1 MSMKLYGTAMSAN
14 CSRVY
19 IYLAE
24 KGLDIPQVDFSPPH
38 NELKSPEYL
47 AKNPAGKIPLLEL
60 DDGSYIPESAAIIEY
75 LEELFPNPPMIGRT
89 LSERA
94 KVRAL
99 ERVVAELFPLCRV
112 YFANMAPSFLQN
124 LRGIAHVPAA
134 AEAVRP
140 TVERDLGAL
149 EAHIGDNEF
158 LAGSL
163 PTVADCH
170 FYALLNAGIEKFKY
184 VIPEQ
189 FPRLRQ
195 WYQNFGERPSASVGN
210 KQVGFRQP
218 KGAKAGG

>member
-1 MSMKLYGTAMSAN
+1 MPMKLYGTAMSAN

-24 KGLDIPQVDFSPPH
+24 KGLDIPQVDFTPPH

-47 AKNPAGKIPLLEL
+47 ARNPAGKIPLLEL
-60 DDGSYIPESAAIIEY
+60 DDGSYLPESAAIIEY
-75 LEELFPNPPMIGRT
+75 LEELFPNPPMIGMT
-89 LSERA
+89 PEERA

-112 YFANMAPSFLQN
+112 YFANIAPSFLQN
-124 LRGIAHVPAA
+124 LRGVAHVPAA

-149 EAHIGDNEF
+149 EVHIGKNEF
-158 LAGSL
+158 LAGNL

-184 VIPEQ
+184 VIPET

-195 WYQNFGERPSASVGN
+195 WYRNFGARPSASVGA
-210 KQVGFRQP
+210 KQIGFRQP
-218 KGAKAGG
+218 KV

>member
-1 MSMKLYGTAMSAN
+1 MKLYGTPRSAN

-60 DDGSYIPESAAIIEY
+60 DDGSYLPESAAIVEY
-75 LEELFPNPPMIGRT
+75 LEEVFPNPPMIGT
-89 LSERA
+89 TPAERA

-112 YFANMAPSFLQN
+112 YFANRAPSFLQN
-124 LRGIAHVPAA
+124 LRGIANVPEA

-140 TVERDLGAL
+140 TIERDLGAL
-149 EAHIGDNEF
+149 EVHIGKNEF
-158 LAGSL
+158 LAGNL

-195 WYQNFGERPSASVGN
+195 WYQNFGARPSALVGN
-210 KQVGFRQP
+210 NQIGFRQP
-218 KGAKAGG
+218 KAEKASG